1 MQKRVLVLLLLLI
14 VLLPAAG
21 CSKQPAESKAS
32 SKLTVYTSF
41 FPLYDFTRKI
51 GGSHVN
57 VINLVPTGANV
68 HDWEPGPKTL
78 AALLEADLL
87 VVNGLGI
94 EPWLSKIDAV
104 LEGKVPIVNTSEGV
118 SLLYGFQG
126 HRHHAEHHAE
136 DAADAIPDPH
146 IWLDPVNALHQ
157 AEIIAAALMQ
167 HDPEHAEI
175 FAENLAAFRQEIK
188 ALDQEYRDTLQAAPR
203 REFVVTHLAFAYL
216 AKRYELE
223 QRAISGLTPQAE
235 PSPGQMEELVRFM
248 REHDIHYIF
257 QEPFTSERLTS
268 TLAREVGAEVL
279 ILHPAAALTA
289 EEEQKNV
296 DYFTIM
302 RQNLAQLAKALSN

>member
-104 LEGKVPIVNTSEGV
+104 LEGKYRLLIPQGE
-118 SLLYGFQG
+118 LLYGFQG

-136 DAADAIPDPH
+136 DAAEAIPDPH

-157 AEIIAAALMQ
+157 AE
-167 HDPEHAEI
+167 
-175 FAENLAAFRQEIK
+175 K
-188 ALDQEYRDTLQAAPR
+188 
-203 REFVVTHLAFAYL
+203 
-216 AKRYELE
+216 
-223 QRAISGLTPQAE
+223 
-235 PSPGQMEELVRFM
+235 
-248 REHDIHYIF
+248 
-257 QEPFTSERLTS
+257 
-268 TLAREVGAEVL
+268 
-279 ILHPAAALTA
+279 
-289 EEEQKNV
+289 
-296 DYFTIM
+296 
-302 RQNLAQLAKALSN
+302 